1 MTSWY
6 YNYDKETK
14 QLLNELFGS
23 LSVGVVADQNVFTS
37 ENGDAFVV
45 TMALPGINRDDIKIT
60 AKDNALSVNYQPKEP
75 TRFVKS
81 FKRSWDSKG
90 LNVDALTATYADG
103 ILTVTVPKAKKAEPA
118 VKTFV
123 VAQLDKITEGAYTA
137 NHGGIRLFTM
147 NQKHKPKYNV
157 GDLVCRGEA
166 IVLKV
171 HEKADYNQPF
181 YLVHFIQTDQE
192 TWVGERRIDLSWQ
205 QQYTM
210 LTDLLRLKEAV
221 DESALKDIL
230 NSVRPD
236 FGEV

>member
-1 MTSWY
+1 
-6 YNYDKETK
+6 
-14 QLLNELFGS
+14 
-23 LSVGVVADQNVFTS
+23 
-37 ENGDAFVV
+37 
-45 TMALPGINRDDIKIT
+45 
-60 AKDNALSVNYQPKEP
+60 
-75 TRFVKS
+75 
-81 FKRSWDSKG
+81 
-90 LNVDALTATYADG
+90 
-103 ILTVTVPKAKKAEPA
+103 
-118 VKTFV
+118 
-123 VAQLDKITEGAYTA
+123 
-137 NHGGIRLFTM
+137 M